1 MYMIVVIILLL
12 QISLSLSSML
22 LTNTGNLIVSS
33 RKSGAVVSSF
43 VDSDKITLDDGYAI
57 QRCIMNDPMQPFGK
71 LIGWKMGATNE
82 QAMTALGINHINQ
95 SHQSHQSHQSIT
107 SINQSTNHV
116 NHINYIDHSITNNNY

>member
-1 MYMIVVIILLL
+1 
-12 QISLSLSSML
+12 ML

-82 QAMTALGINHINQ
+82 QAMTALGIYHINHINHINQ
-95 SHQSHQSHQSIT
+95 SITSITLHQSHQSLQ
-107 SINQSTNHV
+107 
-116 NHINYIDHSITNNNY
+116 Y